1 MKKKLAIGIDLGTSN
16 CAVAVQELSLTKTPG
31 DLTSAEILPIMQI
44 VGPDQY
50 AELDLMPSTIYL
62 ATQDEYEGGHF
73 RLPDQDHA
81 SRLLLGQAARERAS
95 SVADRVVV
103 SAKSWLGHDKI
114 DRNAPIL
121 PWKSE
126 LASEKISP
134 VEASRQFLEHLRYN
148 CERYFR
154 SHAIAD
160 LTECEVAVTV
170 PASFDEVA
178 RALTVEAAEQ
188 AGFQSVTVLEEP
200 QAALYSWIAENGPQW
215 RKSVNAGDVVL
226 VCDVGGGTADFS
238 LIAVT
243 EKDGD
248 LGLERISVGDHIL
261 LGGDNMDLAL
271 AFHTRAKLSE
281 EGSDIDDWQFQ
292 SLIHSARSAKE
303 RLLEDTTLES
313 FALSIPSRGSDL
325 FASNISTVITQQ
337 EVQQILVAGFFPE
350 VGIETRPSKIRQ
362 AGLREVG
369 LPYASDPALSKHLA
383 HFLTIS
389 LTRYLAD
396 PNRPKI
402 SLAEGVQHIAPT
414 SVLFNGGVF
423 NADLLRNRMLSII
436 QSWSSH
442 PVKELS
448 GTNRD
453 RAVAQGAANYAAT
466 KATGQGP
473 RIRSGTTRS
482 YYIGVESA
490 APAVPGFTHPVS
502 GVCVL
507 PHGTEEGT
515 ELSIDDL
522 EFSLYTGEE
531 SQFRLFSSSDRPADQ
546 PGTAVKDAES
556 NLEEGA
562 PVSSMLPSR
571 EGSEGELV
579 NVCLHAKVTEVGVLE
594 LWMHHTESEAKWK
607 LEFNVRPSE

>member
-16 CAVAVQELSLTKTPG
+16 CAVAVQELSSSHTPG
-31 DLTSAEILPIMQI
+31 DLATAQILPIMQI

-73 RLPDQDHA
+73 RLPHQDQ
-81 SRLLLGQAARERAS
+81 STRFLLGQAARERAS

-126 LASEKISP
+126 ITSEKISP
-134 VEASRQFLEHLRYN
+134 VEASRQFLEHLRLN
-148 CERYFR
+148 CERYLQAR
-154 SHAIAD
+154 AIAD
-160 LTECEVAVTV
+160 LDECEVTVTV
-170 PASFDEVA
+170 PASFDEAA
-178 RALTVEAAEQ
+178 RTLTVEAAEQ
-188 AGFQSVTVLEEP
+188 AGFRSVTVLEEP
-200 QAALYSWIAENGPQW
+200 QAALYSWIAENGSQW
-215 RKSVNAGDVVL
+215 RKAVSAGDVVL

-243 EKDGD
+243 EKDGE
-248 LGLERISVGDHIL
+248 LGLDRISVGDHIL

-271 AFHTRAKLSE
+271 AFHTRAKLAE
-281 EGSDIDDWQFQ
+281 EGTEIDDWQFQ
-292 SLIHSARSAKE
+292 SLIHTARSAKE
-303 RLLEDTTLES
+303 RLLEDASLES
-313 FALSIPSRGSDL
+313 FAISIPSRGSDL
-325 FASNISTVITQQ
+325 FASNVSSVITQQ
-337 EVQQILVAGFFPE
+337 EVHQVLVAGFFPE
-350 VGIETRPSKIRQ
+350 VGIEAKPSKIRQ
-362 AGLREVG
+362 AGLREIG
-369 LPYASDPALSKHLA
+369 LPYASDPALTKHLA

-396 PNRPKI
+396 PNRPE
-402 SLAEGVQHIAPT
+402 LNLHEGIQHIAPT

-423 NADLLRNRMLSII
+423 NADLLRNRMLKII
-436 QSWSSH
+436 QSWSTH
-442 PVKELS
+442 TVQELS

-466 KATGQGP
+466 KATGQGL

-482 YYIGVESA
+482 YYIGIESA
-490 APAVPGFTHPVS
+490 APAVPGFSHPVN
-502 GVCVL
+502 GICVL

-531 SQFRLFSSSDRPADQ
+531 SQFRLFSSSDRPADR
-546 PGTAVKDAES
+546 PGTAVKDAEK

-571 EGSEGELV
+571 EGSESELV

-607 LEFNVRPSE
+607 LEFNVRPNE